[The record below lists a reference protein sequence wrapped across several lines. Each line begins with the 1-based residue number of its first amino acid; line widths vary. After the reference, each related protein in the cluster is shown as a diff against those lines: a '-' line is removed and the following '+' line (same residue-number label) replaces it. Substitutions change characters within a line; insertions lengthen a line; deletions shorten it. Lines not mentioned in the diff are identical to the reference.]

1 MRRLKHIV
9 MWKFKTGTDSQRREF
24 LDGLRAL
31 DGQIESIRSMEIS
44 ENQLPSGDCDAVLV
58 ATFDDEAGLNA
69 YKTDPR
75 HLAVSALC
83 KSIRE
88 ARHAVDYYIEE

>member
-9 MWKFKTGTDSQRREF
+9 MWKFKTGTDNQRREF

-31 DGQIESIRSMEIS
+31 NGQIESIRSMEIS

-69 YKTDPR
+69 
-75 HLAVSALC
+75 
-83 KSIRE
+83 
-88 ARHAVDYYIEE
+88 